1 MKNKFI
7 ITITDIHG
15 TKQYTLHQIIKKLIF
30 WIILLIVLVVGLAVI
45 LSQVLMKD
53 VESLRSQTAR
63 LEKKAKQLQNK
74 NRHLLQKKERLEQ
87 FTRLLILEQQDLE
100 ERNRALEERN
110 KALEESIKEQKE
122 KLFSLNDKLKEVEK
136 ILGIDEVATAEN
148 NISTIPKRVQNLKKQ
163 SLVYFSKI
171 KKLSKY
177 EKRLLHRTIPI
188 GLPVRYRRISARFGY
203 RMHPIYHKKMF
214 HFGLDLSA
222 PIGRVVY
229 APADGVVFFAGVRRG
244 YGKFLILSHP
254 FGFSTAYGHL
264 SKILVRP
271 GQYVKRGEPIAKVGN
286 TGRSTGPHLHY
297 EVRYL
302 SYWLNPMK
310 FLYWDRK
317 NDFASMKRISKVDWN
332 GLLKVLRKRYL
343 SVQVVKKEKE

>member
-7 ITITDIHG
+7 ITITDVHG
-15 TKQYTLHQIIKKLIF
+15 TKQYTLHQIIKKLVF
-30 WIILLIVLVVGLAVI
+30 WIIVLIVLVVGLAVI

-53 VESLRSQTAR
+53 VESLRSQTAL
-63 LEKKAKQLQNK
+63 LEKKAKELQKKNK
-74 NRHLLQKKERLEQ
+74 QLLQKKERLEK
-87 FTRLLILEQQDLE
+87 FTRLLILEQEDLE
-100 ERNRALEERN
+100 ERNRV
-110 KALEESIKEQKE
+110 LEESIEEQKQ

-136 ILGIDEVATAEN
+136 ILGIEEVESTES
-148 NISTIPKRVQNLKKQ
+148 NISTIPERVQNLKKK
-163 SLVYFSKI
+163 SLVYLSKI
-171 KKLSKY
+171 KNLSKY

-203 RMHPIYHKKMF
+203 RMHPIYRKKMF
-214 HFGLDLSA
+214 HFGIDLSA
-222 PIGRVVY
+222 PIGRMVY
-229 APADGVVFFAGVRRG
+229 APADGVVFFAGVRSG

-271 GQYVKRGEPIAKVGN
+271 GQYVRRGDPIAKVGN

-302 SYWLNPMK
+302 SYWLNPLK

-317 NDFASMKRISKVDWN
+317 NDFASMRRISKVDWN

-343 SVQVVKKEKE
+343 SVQVVKKGKE

>member
-30 WIILLIVLVVGLAVI
+30 WIIVLIVLVVGLAVI

-53 VESLRSQTAR
+53 VESLRSQTAL
-63 LEKKAKQLQNK
+63 LEKKAKELQKKNK
-74 NRHLLQKKERLEQ
+74 QLLQKKERLEK
-87 FTRLLILEQQDLE
+87 FTRLLILEQEDLE
-100 ERNRALEERN
+100 ERNRV
-110 KALEESIKEQKE
+110 LEESIEEQKQ

-136 ILGIDEVATAEN
+136 ILGIEEVESTES
-148 NISTIPKRVQNLKKQ
+148 NISTIPERVQNLKKK

-171 KKLSKY
+171 KNLSKY

-203 RMHPIYHKKMF
+203 RMHPIYRKKMF
-214 HFGLDLSA
+214 HFGIDLSA
-222 PIGRVVY
+222 PIGRMVY
-229 APADGVVFFAGVRRG
+229 APADGVVFFAGVRSG

-271 GQYVKRGEPIAKVGN
+271 GQYVKRGDPIAKVGN

-302 SYWLNPMK
+302 SYWLNPLK

-317 NDFASMKRISKVDWN
+317 NDFASMRRISKVDWN

-343 SVQVVKKEKE
+343 SVQVVKKGKE

>member
-15 TKQYTLHQIIKKLIF
+15 TKQYTLHQIIKKLVF
-30 WIILLIVLVVGLAVI
+30 WIIVLIVLVVGLAVI

-53 VESLRSQTAR
+53 VESLRSQTAL
-63 LEKKAKQLQNK
+63 LEKKAKELQKKNK
-74 NRHLLQKKERLEQ
+74 QLLQKKERLEK
-87 FTRLLILEQQDLE
+87 FTRLLILEQEDLE
-100 ERNRALEERN
+100 ERNRV
-110 KALEESIKEQKE
+110 LEESIEEQKQ

-136 ILGIDEVATAEN
+136 ILGIEEVESTED
-148 NISTIPKRVQNLKKQ
+148 NISTIPERVQNLKKK

-171 KKLSKY
+171 KNLSKY

-203 RMHPIYHKKMF
+203 RMHPIYRKKMF
-214 HFGLDLSA
+214 HFGIDLSA
-222 PIGRVVY
+222 PIGRMVY
-229 APADGVVFFAGVRRG
+229 APADGVVFFAGVRSG

-271 GQYVKRGEPIAKVGN
+271 GQYVRRGDPIAKVGN

-302 SYWLNPMK
+302 SYWLNPLK

-317 NDFASMKRISKVDWN
+317 NDFASMRRISKVDWN

-343 SVQVVKKEKE
+343 SVQVVKKGKE